1 MGDRNCLPQVLLYG
15 RALVA
20 VVSRSIR
27 TAADIAGSAILYG
40 EWRRGVSATMRQTH
54 AGGEKLFVGFAVPVI
69 DPLTVTHSKLTFL
82 LPRLAPPIDA
92 RE

>member
-27 TAADIAGSAILYG
+27 TGADIAGSAILYG

-54 AGGEKLFVGFAVPVI
+54 AGGEKLFVDFAGDTVPVI
-69 DPLTVTHSKLTFL
+69 DPFNGDTRQAHIFVAALGASN
-82 LPRLAPPIDA
+82 
-92 RE
+92 